1 MLFDISLSNTSLN
14 MFPQAKQARAEIN
27 KLDYMKLKRL
37 CTARE
42 IMNKMERV
50 LTKWEKIFANII
62 SNKGL
67 ISNIYKELIQLN
79 MKNNPI

>member
-1 MLFDISLSNTSLN
+1 
-14 MFPQAKQARAEIN
+14 
-27 KLDYMKLKRL
+27 
-37 CTARE
+37 
-42 IMNKMERV
+42 MNKIERV
-50 LTKWEKIFANII
+50 LTKREKIFANII